1 MTNKYEGISKAIA
14 DKIEQNLFAEGDRLP
29 TEKDLSASFGVSRET
44 IRKALKHL
52 IEAGKVNSI
61 QGSGYYVRRNG
72 LHMVSTM
79 NKYSSIT
86 DLIRNANLIEGDLEV
101 QIFNR
106 RVKEEEI
113 GLLQVNKRDSVFI
126 LDRIRT
132 ADGESIVYSQNILP
146 QSIVGQD
153 FPERFV
159 PGSLAKCLENKYGIY
174 IVESL
179 MEIQAVREEDMLPY
193 RLKQSRSPLLKFI
206 QVHYDDKANPIFI
219 SYDYMRNDLIR
230 FYVRRTK

>member
-1 MTNKYEGISKAIA
+1 MKGIWRFRFFK
-14 DKIEQNLFAEGDRLP
+14 
-29 TEKDLSASFGVSRET
+29 
-44 IRKALKHL
+44 
-52 IEAGKVNSI
+52 
-61 QGSGYYVRRNG
+61 RRPN
-72 LHMVSTM
+72 
-79 NKYSSIT
+79 
-86 DLIRNANLIEGDLEV
+86 
-101 QIFNR
+101 
-106 RVKEEEI
+106 EEEI
-113 GLLQVNKRDSVFI
+113 RLLNINKQDAVFI

-153 FPERFV
+153 FPDRFE
-159 PGSLAKCLENKYGIY
+159 PGSLSKCLEIKYGIS

-179 MEIQAVREEDMLPY
+179 MEIRAVQEEDMLPY
-193 RLKQSRSPLLKFI
+193 RLKQSGSPLLKFI